1 MEYNVRLN
9 VFNAAVGF
17 AAVLGVSML
26 TSTIVVSRALQ
37 NRTSELT
44 KAGRT
49 IDMRGSA
56 KARVNADLGV
66 WTIGLREQ
74 GPSLQ
79 AAYDSV
85 HSATQTAQAYLRD
98 RGFPDTEFS
107 VGPIRTMPIKARN
120 QAGVELNEV
129 TGYALERWITVTSTD
144 VRRVAD
150 AANTVTQLLR
160 EGIQISSNPPEFT
173 YTKLADLRIRILG
186 EAAQDARV
194 RAEEVVGKTGGRIG
208 SVRDVRA
215 NPIQVTEPNSTE
227 VSGGGRYDTSTIE
240 KDVTAVVNATFGID

>member
-17 AAVLGVSML
+17 AVVLGISLV
-26 TSTIVVSRALQ
+26 TSTIVVSRSVQ
-37 NRTSELT
+37 NRTTELT

-56 KARVNADLGV
+56 KSRVRADLGV

-85 HSATQTAQAYLRD
+85 HAATQTTEAYLRD
-98 RGFPDTEFS
+98 RGFSETEFS

-120 QAGVELNEV
+120 QSGVELNEV
-129 TGYALERWITVTSTD
+129 TGYALERWITVTSGD
-144 VRRVAD
+144 VNRVAQ

-160 EGIQISSNPPEFT
+160 EGIQISSNAPEFT
-173 YTKLADLRIRILG
+173 YTKLADLRVQILG

-194 RAEEVVGKTGGRIG
+194 RAEAIVRQTGGRIG
-208 SVRDVRA
+208 TVRDVRA
-215 NPIQVTEPNSTE
+215 NPIQVTEPNSTD
-227 VSGGGRYDTSTIE
+227 VSGGGRYDTSTID
-240 KDVTAVVNATFGID
+240 KDVTAIVNVTFGIE